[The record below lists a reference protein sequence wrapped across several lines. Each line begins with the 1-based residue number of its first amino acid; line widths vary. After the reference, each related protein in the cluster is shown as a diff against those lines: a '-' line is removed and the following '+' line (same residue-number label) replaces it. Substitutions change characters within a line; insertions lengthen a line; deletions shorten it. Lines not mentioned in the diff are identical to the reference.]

1 MTPALLTTCPP
12 FSRPPLSGTG
22 RIVPLGLY
30 KLVTPPANMIYAPGC
45 GISIK
50 VEMDHPPQVSNLPV
64 SPPPLPPNHPLPVCG
79 PVLGHPGRPTL
90 AFHRT
95 TPIRPPALL
104 DSPPTPGVQPCAF
117 PSPLSPVEPVPHP
130 PSPSTNP
137 DTHTHTPG
145 GTCANPGGGDML
157 DTFCLAPHTHT
168 PIPQSPITHI
178 HSQQARARSCCSGT
192 RPSVVGAQR
201 RTRTAPS
208 SPAQKKKEMCE
219 QCVA

>member
-1 MTPALLTTCPP
+1 MPP
-12 FSRPPLSGTG
+12 VQSPPLVRDGQDC
-22 RIVPLGLY
+22 
-30 KLVTPPANMIYAPGC
+30 TPGVIQAG
-45 GISIK
+45 
-50 VEMDHPPQVSNLPV
+50 HPPRKHDLCTWVWHFNKGRNGPPTPGVQPSCLA
-64 SPPPLPPNHPLPVCG
+64 PPPPPPNHPLPVCG